1 MEDEENMGHIA
12 TKFTGLTSIGTST
25 ADTLLGGAAVELPDG
40 AREIIGIITYL
51 TSPEGNTAAEGVNAD
66 ISITSDD
73 LKIVPFHCPANPIGS
88 SLLKSVAQVQG
99 KSQFYPIHCPCKGG
113 ESLKIYGTAL
123 QAHTI
128 APYAGALI
136 VYTDEPTGKPQV
148 YSKASTITGTGI
160 SAARVSG
167 STVSIVGGRRLI
179 EIAGYAFGTTVA
191 ALKGLAGH
199 FDFQSEGFTP
209 AWQLDLPIEPASG
222 QVDTNIQECI
232 AGVARKEVGIDMKD
246 KSTINIGFT
255 LAVALTTQGKF
266 VAYFFWN

>member
-1 MEDEENMGHIA
+1 MGHIA

-25 ADTLLGGAAVELPDG
+25 ADTLLGGAAIELPDG
-40 AREIIGIITYL
+40 AREILGIIPYL
-51 TSPEGNTAAEGVNAD
+51 TSPAGNTAAEAVNAN
-66 ISITSDD
+66 IFITSDD

-113 ESLKIYGTAL
+113 ESLKIYGAAL

-136 VYTDEPTGKPQV
+136 VYTDEPTGLPQV
-148 YSKASTITGTGI
+148 YSKVGTLTSTGTA
-160 SAARVSG
+160 AARVSCG
-167 STVSIVGGRRLI
+167 TISIVGGRRLI
-179 EIAGYAFGTTVA
+179 EVAGYAFGTTVA

-199 FDFQSEGFTP
+199 FDIQSEGFTP
-209 AWQLDLPIEPASG
+209 AWQIDLPIEMISG

-232 AGVARKEVGIDMKD
+232 AGVARKEVSIDLKD
-246 KSTINIGFT
+246 KSTLNIGFT
-255 LAVALTTQGKF
+255 LAAALTTTGKA
-266 VAYFFWN
+266 VAYAFWN